1 MHTTVELGNAVSG
14 LQCKYVCVRQGLVHW
29 WRVHTLAALVGL
41 LLHLACAGPDLKLLA
56 SGVVTLVAVLPSVC
70 FNSIT
75 VWLSVLMGLHCC
87 TRT

>member
-1 MHTTVELGNAVSG
+1 MHTAAELGNAVSG

-41 LLHLACAGPDLKLLA
+41 LLHSARAGPDSKSLA

-75 VWLSVLMGLHCC
+75 VWLSVLVGLRCC
-87 TRT
+87 ART